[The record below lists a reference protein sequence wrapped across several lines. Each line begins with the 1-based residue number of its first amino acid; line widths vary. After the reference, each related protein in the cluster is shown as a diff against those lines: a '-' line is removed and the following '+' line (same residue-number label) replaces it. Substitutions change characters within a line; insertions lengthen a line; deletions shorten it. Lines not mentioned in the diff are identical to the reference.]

1 MLDQLSVAALTVFA
15 QIPDPGQGKK
25 PPGSDKFLTILQW
38 GAWIAFG
45 ICVLGVIVA
54 GAQMALSHRHGSQ
67 GGEHA
72 ARLGWVA
79 AGCVVVG
86 SASALVGA
94 LV

>member
-1 MLDQLSVAALTVFA
+1 VLDNLAVVALSLFA
-15 QIPDPGQGKK
+15 QVPDPGAGRK
-25 PPGSDKFLTILQW
+25 PPGADKFLTVLQW
-38 GAWIAFG
+38 CAWVAFG
-45 ICVLGVIVA
+45 FCVLGVIIA
-54 GAQMALSHRHGSQ
+54 GASMAIQHRHGS

-79 AGCVVVG
+79 GGCVVVG

>member
-1 MLDQLSVAALTVFA
+1 MLDQLAVAALSVFA
-15 QIPDPGQGKK
+15 QVPDPGQGKK

-45 ICVLGVIVA
+45 MCVLGVIVA
-54 GAQMALSHRHGSQ
+54 GASMAVQHRHGS

-72 ARLGWVA
+72 ARLAWVA

-86 SASALVGA
+86 SASAFVGA

>member
-1 MLDQLSVAALTVFA
+1 VLDHLTVAALNLLA
-15 QIPDPGQGKK
+15 QVPDPGAGKK
-25 PPGSDKFLTILQW
+25 PPGADKFLTILQW
-38 GAWIAFG
+38 CAWVAFG
-45 ICVLGVIVA
+45 VCVLGVIVA
-54 GAQMALSHRHGSQ
+54 GASMAVQHRHGS

>member
-1 MLDQLSVAALTVFA
+1 VLDQFAAATLSVLA
-15 QIPDPGQGKK
+15 QVPNPGQGKK
-25 PPGSDKFLTILQW
+25 PPGSEKFLTILQW
-38 GAWIAFG
+38 SAWLALG
-45 ICVLGVIVA
+45 MCVLGVIVS
-54 GAQMALSHRHGSQ
+54 GATMAVQHRHGQ

-86 SASALVGA
+86 SASALVGM

>member
-1 MLDQLSVAALTVFA
+1 MLDQLAVATLSVFA
-15 QIPDPGQGKK
+15 QVPDPGQGKK
-25 PPGSDKFLTILQW
+25 PPGSDKLLTILQW

-45 ICVLGVIVA
+45 MCVLGVIVA
-54 GAQMALSHRHGSQ
+54 GASMAVQHRHGS

-86 SASALVGA
+86 SASAFVGA

>member
-1 MLDQLSVAALTVFA
+1 
-15 QIPDPGQGKK
+15 
-25 PPGSDKFLTILQW
+25 
-38 GAWIAFG
+38 
-45 ICVLGVIVA
+45 VIIA
-54 GAQMALSHRHGSQ
+54 GASMAVQHRHGP

>member
-1 MLDQLSVAALTVFA
+1 MLDQLTVAALTVFA
-15 QIPDPGQGKK
+15 QVPDPGQGKK

-45 ICVLGVIVA
+45 LCVLGVIVA
-54 GAQMALSHRHGSQ
+54 GASMAVQHRHGS